1 MAKMAARARRITLAQ
16 TGAKNR
22 ATAFGLLTFGSLPLE
37 APSNDV
43 GIGADQAP
51 FPELKWIN
59 VANEGLYKGHHQGE
73 FNLTPQVFQQLVDNL
88 HRSPKYLAGPV
99 ELGGAT
105 TQAGTRNVVQ
115 LDYEHASEM
124 APWEGSIPTSGA
136 PACGWVRD
144 LDVRQGP
151 DGKAQLYALCWFGP
165 ELRAQIDAGQYDSVS
180 IAWNPDGVDWRTGE
194 PIGAVLTSIAIT
206 NHPFLQDLASLAAV
220 SRAAAGGPPRRPVPD
235 AAGDTRKRIVERRA
249 STAEAYAGSS
259 TPPGSL
265 RSPWEREPMPPEIQQ
280 LLARLC
286 SVYRL
291 QPSADNASII
301 RAAEQA
307 AASGGT
313 LDQVLAAL
321 GVPDAA
327 AALQGVPALVAARGK
342 LQELMSELDGLM
354 TADAAADATAAPQDV
369 AAAMSA
375 RGWVQRGMVD
385 PVMYTAVL
393 AARASA
399 VDAEIAKLP
408 KDKQTV
414 GEKRLARERGR
425 QAFLATYGV
434 NQNPAAAHLMST
446 FVSGPGA
453 AGAHTQFQV
462 PLPAQPLPGAPQQV
476 AHFGGAQPGFGAQPL
491 QLPQPQA
498 FGGAQPQG
506 QGGIDLSEA
515 GPYQGRNLTERVMSY
530 LGSADPAFTK
540 LSHDQRVNRAA
551 AWKRQNPQFL
561 PQQAA

>member
-1 MAKMAARARRITLAQ
+1 MAARAGSFTLAQ
-16 TGAKNR
+16 HGEKNR
-22 ATAFGLLTFGSLPLE
+22 ATAFAVLTFGSLPLE
-37 APSNDV
+37 APANDV
-43 GIGADQAP
+43 AIGDAGAGTPDAAP

-73 FNLTPQVFQQLVDNL
+73 FNLTPQVFGQLVDNL
-88 HRSPKYLAGPV
+88 HKSPKYSPGPV
-99 ELGGAT
+99 ELGGTT

-124 APWEGSIPTSGA
+124 APWEGSIPTNGA

-151 DGKAQLYALCWFGP
+151 DGKAQLYALCWFSP
-165 ELRAQIDAGQYDSVS
+165 DLRAQIDAGQYDSVS

-220 SRAAAGGPPRRPVPD
+220 SRAAAGAPRLPR

-249 STAEAYAGSS
+249 STAEAYAVSS
-259 TPPGSL
+259 TPPGL
-265 RSPWEREPMPPEIQQ
+265 VRQPWEREPMPPEIQQ

-286 SVYRL
+286 SIYRL

-385 PVMYTAVL
+385 PVLYNAVL
-393 AARASA
+393 SARSDA
-399 VDAEIAKLP
+399 VKAEIAKLP

-414 GEKRLARERGR
+414 GEQRLARERGR

-498 FGGAQPQG
+498 FGGSAQP

-530 LGSADPAFTK
+530 LGSADPAFLK
-540 LSHDQRVNRAA
+540 LTHDQRVNRAA
-551 AWKRQNPQFL
+551 AWKRQNPQCL